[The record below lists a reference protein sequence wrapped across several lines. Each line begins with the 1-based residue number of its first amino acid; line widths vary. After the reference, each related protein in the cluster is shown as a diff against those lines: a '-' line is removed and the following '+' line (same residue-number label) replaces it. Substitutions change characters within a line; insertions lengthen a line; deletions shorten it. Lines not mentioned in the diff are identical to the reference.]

1 VNKNIRRALYEDAL
15 QQVLDNRVFR
25 LLVILVL
32 CLVAPTFLIGFH
44 SDHISLLWFW
54 EYQYSEL
61 TLGLGIPIP
70 ADVRPDE
77 LLIKGMQTVVI
88 DGLAGMI
95 GIIFCIAATAFFVPR
110 MLEKGAADTLFAKPV
125 SRTTLL
131 FTRYCSGLLFVGV
144 LSVALV
150 GGMYLGF
157 ALVSGYTD
165 TGFLWSAI
173 TLIYLYAILHAF
185 SVLVATITRSSV
197 AAILLV
203 LMMFS
208 LSGCVHRAWIFK
220 EYSQETTAF
229 KVLRAEMQEENTFE
243 DDSEDSLAITA
254 ITNILNGLH
263 YTLPKTGD
271 ATTITKMLRE
281 AVEGMGPVFEDTEGD
296 VVIKDDPAGMRLVG
310 SSTPDFS
317 SPVTW
322 VPESGDAD
330 SRQRLFLL
338 RREREQPPSE
348 SGETV
353 RRLVSSRVASSFLD
367 ELEERDERGELA
379 ASPNKE
385 RQMFGGG
392 RRNRGNQL
400 IVVRWEEGS
409 SNDAVRRARFFFHF
423 SDWLYEVDISMPRS
437 SMSDEGYDEWES
449 DFFYGLRLGK
459 DQFLGPMQWYE
470 DEFGWNSPW
479 KYNAYFSIFTS
490 LSFALVCLL
499 AAVFRL
505 NRYDF

>member
-1 VNKNIRRALYEDAL
+1 MNKNISRALYEDAF

-32 CLVAPTFLIGFH
+32 VPVALSFLIGFH
-44 SDHISLLWFW
+44 ADHISLLWFW
-54 EYQYSEL
+54 DYQYSEL

-77 LLIKGMQTVVI
+77 LLIKGVQTVVI

-110 MLEKGAADTLFAKPV
+110 MLEKGAADTLFSKPV
-125 SRTTLL
+125 SRATLL
-131 FTRYCSGLLFVGV
+131 ITRYCSGLLFVGV

-185 SVLVATITRSSV
+185 SVLVATLTRSSV

-208 LSGCVHRAWIFK
+208 FSGCVHRSWIVK
-220 EYSQETTAF
+220 EYSQESTAF
-229 KVLRAEMQEENTFE
+229 KVLRTEMQEENTFE
-243 DDSEDSLAITA
+243 DDEEGSTA
-254 ITNILNGLH
+254 IAILTNVLDGLRF
-263 YTLPKTGD
+263 TLPKTGD

-281 AVEGMGPVFEDTEGD
+281 AVVGLGPALEDTEAN
-296 VVIKDDPAGMRLVG
+296 VIIEDDPRGMVLMG

-322 VPESGDAD
+322 VPEDQDAD
-330 SRQRLFLL
+330 PRQKVFLL
-338 RREREQPPSE
+338 RRDREQAPSE
-348 SGETV
+348 SGETA

-379 ASPNKE
+379 AAPEKE
-385 RQMFGGG
+385 RRMFGAS
-392 RRNRGNQL
+392 RRGNQL
-400 IVVRWEEGS
+400 IVIRWAEGS
-409 SNDAVRRARFFFHF
+409 PNNAIRRARFFFHF
-423 SDWLYEVDISMPRS
+423 DDWLYEVDLSMPRE
-437 SMSDEGYDEWES
+437 SMSDEKYEEWES
-449 DFFYGLRLGK
+449 DFFYGLRLGR
-459 DQFLGPMQWYE
+459 DQFQGPMEWYE
-470 DEFGWNSPW
+470 DEFGWNAPW

-490 LSFALVCLL
+490 LGFALLCLL
-499 AAVFRL
+499 GSVFRL

>member
-1 VNKNIRRALYEDAL
+1 
-15 QQVLDNRVFR
+15 
-25 LLVILVL
+25 
-32 CLVAPTFLIGFH
+32 
-44 SDHISLLWFW
+44 
-54 EYQYSEL
+54 
-61 TLGLGIPIP
+61 
-70 ADVRPDE
+70 
-77 LLIKGMQTVVI
+77 
-88 DGLAGMI
+88 
-95 GIIFCIAATAFFVPR
+95 
-110 MLEKGAADTLFAKPV
+110 
-125 SRTTLL
+125 
-131 FTRYCSGLLFVGV
+131 
-144 LSVALV
+144 
-150 GGMYLGF
+150 MYLGF

-208 LSGCVHRAWIFK
+208 FSGCIHRAWVFK

-229 KVLRAEMQEENTFE
+229 KVLRAEMQEKGDIQE
-243 DDSEDSLAITA
+243 DDEDSTA
-254 ITNILNGLH
+254 IVILTNVLNGLH

-281 AVEGMGPVFEDTEGD
+281 AVEGMGPALEDTEAD
-296 VVIKDDPAGMRLVG
+296 VILEDNPTGMILMG

-322 VPESGDAD
+322 VPEDQDAD
-330 SRQRLFLL
+330 PRQKVFIL
-338 RREREQPPSE
+338 RRDREQAPSE
-348 SGETV
+348 SGETE

-379 ASPNKE
+379 EAPEKE
-385 RQMFGGG
+385 RRMFGGG
-392 RRNRGNQL
+392 RRGNQL
-400 IVVRWEEGS
+400 IVVRWAEGS
-409 SNDAVRRARFFFHF
+409 PDDALRRARFFFHF
-423 SDWLYEVDISMPRS
+423 SDWLYQVDLSMPREA
-437 SMSDEGYDEWES
+437 MSDENYEEWES

-470 DEFGWNSPW
+470 GEFGWNSPW
-479 KYNAYFSIFTS
+479 KYNAYFSIFSS
-490 LSFALVCLL
+490 LSFALLCLL
-499 AAVFRL
+499 FSVFRL

>member
-1 VNKNIRRALYEDAL
+1 MNKNIRRALYEDAL

-44 SDHISLLWFW
+44 PDHISLLWFW
-54 EYQYSEL
+54 DYNYQEL

-70 ADVRPDE
+70 NDVRPDE

-110 MLEKGAADTLFAKPV
+110 MLEKGAADTLFSKPV
-125 SRTTLL
+125 SRATLL
-131 FTRYCSGLLFVGV
+131 LTRYCSGLLFVGV
-144 LSVALV
+144 LSIALV

-208 LSGCVHRAWIFK
+208 FSGCIHRAWVFK

-229 KVLRAEMQEENTFE
+229 KVLRAEMQEKGDIQE
-243 DDSEDSLAITA
+243 DDEDSTA
-254 ITNILNGLH
+254 IVILTNVLNGLH

-281 AVEGMGPVFEDTEGD
+281 AVEGMGPALEDTEAD
-296 VVIKDDPAGMRLVG
+296 VILEDNPTGMILMG

-322 VPESGDAD
+322 VPEDQDAD
-330 SRQRLFLL
+330 PRQKVFIL
-338 RREREQPPSE
+338 RRDREQAPSE
-348 SGETV
+348 SGETE

-379 ASPNKE
+379 EAPEKE
-385 RQMFGGG
+385 RRMFGGG
-392 RRNRGNQL
+392 RRGNQL
-400 IVVRWEEGS
+400 IVVRWAEGS
-409 SNDAVRRARFFFHF
+409 PDDALRRARFFFHF
-423 SDWLYEVDISMPRS
+423 SDWLYQVDLSMPREA
-437 SMSDEGYDEWES
+437 MSDENYEEWES

-470 DEFGWNSPW
+470 GEFGWNSPW
-479 KYNAYFSIFTS
+479 KYNAYFSIFSS
-490 LSFALVCLL
+490 LSFALLCLL
-499 AAVFRL
+499 FSVFRL